1 MFTLRPA
8 ATLFALAAV
17 TLTSLPALAEEARYN
32 QISLRAEVNQ
42 EVQRDLMMVTLYTE
56 AQDSD
61 PAKLAAQVTETL
73 NKALGQARQTK
84 DVKIRQ
90 GSRNSYPIYDDK
102 GQKIT
107 GWRER
112 AEVRLESADF
122 AVLSKLTGEL
132 LGDLKMGGMDFSI
145 SPATRKTS
153 EDALLKDA
161 VTAFKARAQLVTEAL
176 GGTGYKL
183 VNLNLNTSGYPQ
195 PYLRAPMA
203 AMMMKSSREDAAP
216 TPDVEAGTSQVSVAA
231 DGVIE
236 VAVP

>member
-1 MFTLRPA
+1 MFNLRPVA
-8 ATLFALAAV
+8 LIMTLGIAALACAQ
-17 TLTSLPALAEEARYN
+17 AMADEARYN

-42 EVQRDLMMVTLYTE
+42 EVPRDLMLVTLYSE

-61 PAKLAAQVTETL
+61 PARLAAQITETL
-73 NKALGQARQTK
+73 NKALGQARQVK
-84 DVKIRQ
+84 DVTVRQ
-90 GSRNSYPIYDDK
+90 GSRNSYPIYGEK
-102 GQKIT
+102 GQTIT

-112 AEVRLESADF
+112 AELRLESADF
-122 AVLSKLTGEL
+122 AALSRLTGEL
-132 LGDLKMGGMDFSI
+132 LNDLKMGGMDFSI
-145 SPATRKTS
+145 SSPARKAS

-195 PYLRAPMA
+195 PYLRAP
-203 AMMMKSSREDAAP
+203 AMMMKAERADAAP
-216 TPDVEAGTSQVSVAA
+216 TPDVEAGTSQVNVSA

-236 VAVP
+236 VQIP